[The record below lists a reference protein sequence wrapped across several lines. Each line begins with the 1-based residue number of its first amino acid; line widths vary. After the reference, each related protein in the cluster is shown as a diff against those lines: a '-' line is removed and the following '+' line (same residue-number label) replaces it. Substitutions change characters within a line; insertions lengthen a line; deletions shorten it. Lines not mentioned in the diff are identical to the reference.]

1 MFQTRLYI
9 QFSDARLKVSS
20 PSVAQPFECSP
31 FVAIEDKNGK
41 KIITAIGR
49 EAEALKG
56 NANVNV
62 VNPFAHPRM
71 LIGDF
76 TVGEKLLQHA
86 FRSFFKG
93 KWLFPRLEGIMHP
106 ERDLEGGLTQV
117 EYRAVRELSENAGCR
132 KVAIHEGRALT
143 MEEVKNHDMRT

>member
-9 QFSDARLKVSS
+9 QFSDTRLKVSS
-20 PSVAQPFECSP
+20 PSAAQPFECTP

-41 KIITAIGR
+41 KIIAAIGR
-49 EAEALKG
+49 EAEALKSKT
-56 NANVNV
+56 NMNV
-62 VNPFAHPRM
+62 VNPFAHPRI

-86 FRSFFKG
+86 FRSFFQG

-106 ERDLEGGLTQV
+106 ERELEGGLTQI
-117 EYRAVRELSENAGCR
+117 EYRAVRELCENAGCR
-132 KVAIHEGRALT
+132 RSAIHEGRALT
-143 MEEVKNHDMRT
+143 MEEVKNYEMRT